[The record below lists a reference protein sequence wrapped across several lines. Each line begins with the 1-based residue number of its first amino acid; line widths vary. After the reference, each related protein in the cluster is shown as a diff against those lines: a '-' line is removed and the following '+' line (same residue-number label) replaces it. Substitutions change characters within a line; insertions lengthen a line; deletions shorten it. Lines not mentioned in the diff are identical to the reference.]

1 MWRLVHTTNFYMR
14 KFLLVLALT
23 FGLMPLTGQTTE
35 PLLFFPVSPYL
46 QNMSPTAV
54 TVMYQSGG
62 SVHSWVEV
70 GRDSLHTTAYRQLA
84 GGQEVV
90 HDDEHKVRIE
100 GLEPGATY
108 YYRVC
113 ATEIL
118 TNQAYKKEF
127 GRTVKTPFYKM
138 TLPAD
143 TTRNFTAIVL
153 NDLHGVGELVA
164 QMARLADSIKP
175 DFVVF
180 NGDCLS
186 EPATRQQ
193 AWQMVHSLTTAF
205 HGTST
210 PCIFVRGNHEIRN
223 AYSSGMLSLFD
234 WPGGQTYHAFSWGDT
249 RFVVLDCGEDKPD
262 DTWVYYGLNDFT
274 GFRSAQVDFL
284 QKETAGKAYR
294 QARHHIFIHHIPLW
308 AEEEPQDPGAVSK
321 PCRTLWTP
329 VLKKADIDV
338 ALNGHTH
345 RFRHYAAGESG
356 CLYPVVV
363 GGGPS
368 LKSATMTI
376 VRKQNKTLSLE
387 IINAQ
392 GQTLKKINL

>member
-1 MWRLVHTTNFYMR
+1 MKKHLLTLMLSLGLVP
-14 KFLLVLALT
+14 LAA
-23 FGLMPLTGQTTE
+23 QTTE
-35 PLLFFPVSPYL
+35 PLLFFPASPYL
-46 QNMSPTAV
+46 QNVTPTGV

-62 SVHSWVEV
+62 SVHSWVEM
-70 GRDSLHTTAYRQLA
+70 GRDSLHTDTYRQLA

-90 HDDEHKVRIE
+90 HDEEHRVRIE

-153 NDLHGVGELVA
+153 NDLHGVGALVA

-186 EPATRQQ
+186 EPATRPQ
-193 AWQMVHSLTTAF
+193 AWRMVHSLTSAF
-205 HGTST
+205 HGAST
-210 PCIFVRGNHEIRN
+210 PCIFVRGNHEIRH

-234 WPGGQTYHAFSWGDT
+234 WPDGKTYHAFSWGDT

-262 DTWVYYGLNDFT
+262 VTWVYYGLNDFA
-274 GFRSAQVDFL
+274 GFRQEQVDFL
-284 QKETAGKAYR
+284 QKELAGKAYR
-294 QARHHIFIHHIPLW
+294 KAGHRVLIHHIPLW
-308 AEEEPQDPGAVSK
+308 AEEEPKDPGAVSS
-321 PCRTLWTP
+321 PCRELWTP
-329 VLKKADIDV
+329 VLKKAGIDV

-345 RFRHYAAGESG
+345 RFRHYDAGETG
-356 CLYPVVV
+356 GLYPVVV

-368 LKSATMTI
+368 LDSATMTI
-376 VRKQNKTLSLE
+376 IRKQNKSLSLE
-387 IINAQ
+387 IINAK
-392 GQTLKKINL
+392 GQTIKRIGL